1 MSKKTLLLIL
11 SLAGVTILLIFVAV
25 SPKKQIVSPKT
36 PKAVITPAVKKIN
49 TIISMSP
56 ASLSISSNSGSLSV
70 DIDPKGQKITGI
82 QLEMA
87 YDPAVLGNVDITP
100 SSLFKNSLVLRKE
113 INKTK
118 GTISLVMGV
127 PPTTGAK
134 KGTGQVAK
142 MTFTVL
148 DKSKKQTVVRFM
160 PETIV
165 TAEGLNYS
173 VLKMATGAT
182 IVFTSANTI
191 TSPSPLITQ

>member
-11 SLAGVTILLIFVAV
+11 GLAGVTILLIFVAV
-25 SPKKQIVSPKT
+25 SPKKQVVSPKT
-36 PKAVITPAVKKIN
+36 PKAVITPVAKKIN
-49 TIISMSP
+49 TLLSMSP
-56 ASLSISSNSGSLSV
+56 ASLSVSSNSGSLSV
-70 DIDPKGQKITGI
+70 DIDPKGQKITGV
-82 QLEMA
+82 QLEIK

-127 PPTTGAK
+127 PPTTDAK
-134 KGTGQVAK
+134 KGTGQVAE

-148 DKSKKQTVVRFM
+148 DKSKKQTAVRFL

-191 TSPSPLITQ
+191 TTPSPLITQ